1 MVIEMYIDMK
11 FLNSCSYDTEELK
24 MILDTLSKELGNKYN
39 HKFNN
44 MKCNEDLGEDRKY
57 HFFGDKEMRYKFYC
71 DAITD
76 GHRSNL
82 VDGDDITDEV
92 SAIENFGRYVMEAY
106 IYFAKSDPQH
116 QADLEYI

>member
-24 MILDTLSKELGNKYN
+24 MILDKLSKELGNKYS
-39 HKFNN
+39 HKFIN
-44 MKCNEDLGEDRKY
+44 MKCEKDLDEDRKY
-57 HFFGDKEMRYKFYC
+57 HFFGDKESRYKFYC
-71 DAITD
+71 DVITD

-82 VDGDDITDEV
+82 VDDDDITDEV

-106 IYFAKSDPQH
+106 IYFAKSDPQF
-116 QADLEYI
+116 QNSLEL